1 MFHLDEKLANEVKL
15 KSKTYSLNLCFDN
28 VLLAFRALKDK
39 EMTITDRLETYLNL
53 LVNDDLPSVADWTAL
68 YDAIQNVLTV
78 ERTTAVKY
86 DLNGD
91 PIPTSNKSSE
101 PDFDFDFDAR
111 YLFAAFMQA
120 YKIDLIEQQGKL
132 HWIKFVAL
140 LNALPED
147 TMFRQIRQIRST
159 DLSKIKDKDYR
170 KQIKRQQQAF
180 ALPNTNVEE
189 VDDYG
194 G

>member
-1 MFHLDEKLANEVKL
+1 MFHLDEKLVNEVTVNDIEYQL
-15 KSKTYSLNLCFDN
+15 DLSFDN

-53 LVNDDLPSVADWTAL
+53 LVNDNLPPVTDWMVL
-68 YDAIQNVLTV
+68 YDAIQDVLTV
-78 ERTTAVKY
+78 EQTTAVKY

-91 PIPTSNKSSE
+91 PIPTSDKSSE

-120 YKIDLIEQQGKL
+120 YKIDLIEEQGKL

-159 DLSKIKDKDYR
+159 DISKIKDKDYR
-170 KQIKRQQQAF
+170 KQIKQQQRTF

-189 VDDYG
+189 ADDYG
-194 G
+194 S

>member
-1 MFHLDEKLANEVKL
+1 MFHLDEKLANEVNF

-53 LVNDDLPSVADWTAL
+53 LVNDDLPSVADWMAF

-78 ERTTAVKY
+78 EQTTAVKY

-120 YKIDLIEQQGKL
+120 YKIDLIEAQGKL

-170 KQIKRQQQAF
+170 KQIKRQQQVF

-189 VDDYG
+189 VGDYG

>member
-53 LVNDDLPSVADWTAL
+53 LVNDDLPSVADWAAL

>member
-1 MFHLDEKLANEVKL
+1 MFHLDEKLANEVKF
-15 KSKTYSLNLCFDN
+15 KSKTYSLNLYFDN

-39 EMTITDRLETYLNL
+39 EMTIADRLETYLNL
-53 LVNDDLPSVADWTAL
+53 LVNDDLPSVTDWIAL
-68 YDAIQNVLTV
+68 YDAIQDVLTV
-78 ERTTAVKY
+78 EQTTAVKY

-91 PIPTSNKSSE
+91 PIPTSDKSSE

-147 TMFRQIRQIRST
+147 TMFRQIRQIRSI

-170 KQIKRQQQAF
+170 KQIKQQQQAF